1 MRRRKILQIIN
12 LIENDV
18 TIPENLNESIPTED
32 FFQVLQG
39 FQNFWKVKD
48 GSDTNSQEASWNEI
62 YAGHFQ
68 EILTR
73 WGLCYSFNLINKT
86 KLFHEV
92 SDDLTFI
99 HEYFITLRT
108 ASELPVYEM
117 DEENPLKTRSPELGF
132 HATLTDYDESLDF
145 WADWAPEEAGRYKN
159 PFHVLDG
166 YRVMFHSSLELPNMN
181 SVHHYTTARQALMFW
196 IVPHMTKID
205 VSLKDLQPEERNCYL
220 EQERSLKFFQIYTQN
235 NCEQECL
242 ANYTLKLCGCVQFFM
257 MREST

>member
-1 MRRRKILQIIN
+1 M
-12 LIENDV
+12 IEHDF
-18 TIPENLNESIPTED
+18 TIPANLNESIPTED
-32 FFQVLQG
+32 FFQVLQM

-48 GSDTNSQEASWNEI
+48 GSYADSQEASWNEI
-62 YAGHFQ
+62 YAGNFQ

-86 KLFHEV
+86 KLFNEV

-99 HEYFITLRT
+99 HEYYVTQKT
-108 ASELPVYEM
+108 APELPVYEI
-117 DEENPLKTRSPELGF
+117 DEENPLKTRSSELGF

-145 WADWAPEEAGRYKN
+145 WADSTPEEASRYKN
-159 PFHVLDG
+159 PFQVLDG
-166 YRVMFHSSLELPNMN
+166 YHLMFHSPLELPDVN

-205 VSLKDLQPEERNCYL
+205 DSLKGLQPEERNCYL
-220 EQERSLKFFQIYTQN
+220 EQERSLKFFQIYSQN

-257 MREST
+257 MRKST